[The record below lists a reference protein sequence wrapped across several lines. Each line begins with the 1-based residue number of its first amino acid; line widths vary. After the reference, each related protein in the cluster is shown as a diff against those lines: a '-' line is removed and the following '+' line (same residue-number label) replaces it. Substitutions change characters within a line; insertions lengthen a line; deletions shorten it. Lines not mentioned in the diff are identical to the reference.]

1 MSESDATDAR
11 VSIWR
16 VERIWMLDRARAA
29 FEAEG
34 RRARDGRVIVV
45 RLYET
50 PYGQKRLH
58 QPRPRSSPTMWI
70 GKLTVRSPRDIVP
83 TNLVMLIGDTI
94 LSEGFFVM
102 GCKPC
107 PS

>member
-1 MSESDATDAR
+1 
-11 VSIWR
+11 
-16 VERIWMLDRARAA
+16 MLDRARAA

-50 PYGQKRLH
+50 PYGQRDLH
-58 QPRPRSSPTMWI
+58 QPRPI
-70 GKLTVRSPRDIVP
+70 GRAVMPGNKSLMPFGDASFADDVDREKLTVRSPRDIVP

-94 LSEGFFVM
+94 LSDDSFAM